1 MKTNLAHRSRGS
13 VLIVAMLF
21 AALLAI
27 ALSSYVALNTHSLK
41 MANRSF
47 YATEAV
53 NMAENA
59 IEEALW
65 SFNQFNDGVTTAWDG
80 WNTSGGAA
88 ATRTFTD
95 VCHGANATGSVKV
108 YIDHYNPAAGVQP
121 KVVAQASVMLP
132 GGEQAVTKV
141 VEVKLKRRTM
151 FAGGLVAL
159 NRISFNGNN
168 ASVDSWISDPDND
181 PATAA
186 IAYSAGVRRDKGSIG
201 AASGTSTISI
211 GNADIWGT
219 AAVGGASTAAISVGS
234 NGTVGP
240 FGTASGVKNPANLAT
255 DFTTNIEP
263 ISNPTSGTPLGSLG
277 AALGADGT
285 TTAWRAP
292 SITGNLTVY
301 GNVTIVLTAGPGT
314 SAISLTGTSGITLAP
329 GAKLV
334 IYTEGDV
341 AIGGNGLLNS
351 SAQTDTFQLWGTSQ
365 STFPQNIQIAGNGA
379 LKGVIYAPN
388 GNVTISGNGDVMG
401 AVIGKTIT
409 LAGNVAF
416 HFDESL
422 ANWGATTPYG
432 VTRWRELILPADR
445 ATYAAQLAF

>member
-1 MKTNLAHRSRGS
+1 MKSSHAHRSRGT

-21 AALLAI
+21 AALLAV

-47 YATEAV
+47 YAIEAV

-59 IEEALW
+59 IEEAIW
-65 SFNQFNDGVTTAWDG
+65 SFNQFNAGVTTAWDG
-80 WNTSGGAA
+80 WNISGGGA

-95 VCHGANATGSVKV
+95 MYYGANATGSVNV

-121 KVVAQASVMLP
+121 TVVAQARVILP
-132 GGEQAVTKV
+132 GGGQPVTKV

-159 NRISFNGNN
+159 KSISFNGNN
-168 ASVDSWISDPDND
+168 ASVDSWISDPDHD

-186 IAYSAGVRRDKGSIG
+186 VAYSAGVRRDKGSIG

-219 AAVGGASTAAISVGS
+219 AAVGGVSTAAISVGS

-240 FGTASGVKNPANLAT
+240 FGTASGVKNPAYLAT

-263 ISNPTSGTPLGSLG
+263 ISNPASGALLSSVG

-292 SITGNLTVY
+292 SITGNLTVH
-301 GNVTIVLTAGPGT
+301 GNVTLVLTAGPG
-314 SAISLTGTSGITLAP
+314 SAAISLTGNNGITLAP
-329 GAKLV
+329 GATLI

-341 AIGGNGLLNS
+341 ALGGNGLLNG

-365 STFPQNIQIAGNGA
+365 SAFAQNIQIAGNGA

-401 AVIGKTIT
+401 AVVGKTIT
-409 LAGNVAF
+409 VAGNAAF
-416 HFDESL
+416 HYDESL
-422 ANWGATTPYG
+422 ANWGATTPFG
-432 VTRWRELILPADR
+432 VTRWRELVLPADR